1 MYQIGWSDNG
11 LDGLAEL
18 AVLHQGRWADINSAV
33 NLTEYRLQRYPMAY
47 GREVSEGLWRIDVEP
62 ISLTFTIDGQD
73 ITIESIGWI
82 G

>member
-1 MYQIGWSDNG
+1 M
-11 LDGLAEL
+11 
-18 AVLHQGRWADINSAV
+18 
-33 NLTEYRLQRYPMAY
+33 TF

-62 ISLTFTIDGQD
+62 VSVTFTIAGND

>member
-18 AVLHQGRWADINSAV
+18 ALLHQGQWGDINSAI
-33 NLTEYRLQRYPMAY
+33 NLIEYRLQRSPMTF
-47 GREVSEGLWRIDVEP
+47 GREVSEGLWRIDLEP
-62 ISLTFTIDGQD
+62 VSVTFTIADQD
-73 ITIESIGWI
+73 ISIESIGWI

>member
-1 MYQIGWSDNG
+1 MYQIAWSDNG

-18 AVLHQGRWADINSAV
+18 AVLYQNRWADINSAV
-33 NLTEYRLQRYPMAY
+33 NLIEFRLQRFPMTF

-62 ISLTFTIDGQD
+62 VSVTFTMADKEIFV
-73 ITIESIGWI
+73 ESIGWV